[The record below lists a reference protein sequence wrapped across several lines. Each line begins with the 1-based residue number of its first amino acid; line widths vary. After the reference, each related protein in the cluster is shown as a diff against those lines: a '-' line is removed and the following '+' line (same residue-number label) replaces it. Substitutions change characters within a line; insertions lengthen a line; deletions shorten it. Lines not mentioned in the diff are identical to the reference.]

1 MKYIKKIEPFSVEDR
16 GAISRLLD
24 DEVNIISILLIT
36 SKKGSIRA
44 NHYHKKDVHYIYL
57 LEGKIEYSY
66 MDPNSKSKKINTV
79 KVNKG
84 HLIHTPSMVAH
95 ATKFL
100 EDSVFLAFSIRPRN
114 KRAYEK
120 DTVRIDFI
128 K

>member
-1 MKYIKKIEPFSVEDR
+1 MKYVKKIKPFSVEDR
-16 GAISRLLD
+16 GTISRLLD
-24 DEVNIISILLIT
+24 DEANIVSILLIT

-66 MDPNSKSKKINTV
+66 IEPNSKNNKIKTV
-79 KVNKG
+79 KVNEG
-84 HLIHTPSMVAH
+84 HLIHTPSMVPH

-114 KRAYEK
+114 QKAYEK